1 MYGCGKRSDGVE
13 VFRRLGR
20 GPRWLLIIILISSFY
35 TNSGENGEHC
45 PGVFGRLI
53 QESAQAQV
61 QVPRSRCPGAPWFR
75 KPGQNFFGG
84 IKLAATNYN
93 QKAHLP
99 CAMCLS
105 SQEMYFPICGNGCG
119 VRSRTFGKCTCE
131 RRRVFEG
138 GPLIFWQFFCCAC
151 DHDCMYNWDKY
162 SESEQIRIMKIN
174 EIFRNPKIAE
184 MVTLWQPASCCRNGW
199 NPIQL
204 SMSSHLG
211 RRNWNSIFK

>member
-99 CAMCLS
+99 WCASVHKRCIF
-105 SQEMYFPICGNGCG
+105 QFVEMDVAKEAGLLGNAHA
-119 VRSRTFGKCTCE
+119 K
-131 RRRVFEG
+131 EG
-138 GPLIFWQFFCCAC
+138 GFLKEGRWFFGNSSVAPVTTTAC
-151 DHDCMYNWDKY
+151 II
-162 SESEQIRIMKIN
+162 EIN
-174 EIFRNPKIAE
+174 IPKVNKLE
-184 MVTLWQPASCCRNGW
+184 LW
-199 NPIQL
+199 
-204 SMSSHLG
+204 
-211 RRNWNSIFK
+211 K